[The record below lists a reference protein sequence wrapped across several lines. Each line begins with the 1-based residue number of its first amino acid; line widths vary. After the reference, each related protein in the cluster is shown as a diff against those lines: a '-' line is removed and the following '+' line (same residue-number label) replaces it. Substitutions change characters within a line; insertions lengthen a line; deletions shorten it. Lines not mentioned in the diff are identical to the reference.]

1 MVHAEALNSMLF
13 GKMVGIV
20 FRTRFTVATAE
31 PTSSIILH
39 RNFNRSKRV
48 SPARA
53 VIPSQRGV
61 SIAILGAICELG
73 IINVS
78 LRKPQSVQSSKK
90 RKQNDGTT
98 LLDARIG
105 TRAEHFI
112 KFLNKIINILD
123 ENNIKRHHLVMDNA
137 SIHTNQTI
145 AHLVEQ
151 HSYKCIYL
159 APFYPPPNRIVLVKG
174 KTK

>member
-1 MVHAEALNSMLF
+1 MLDPSN
-13 GKMVGIV
+13 
-20 FRTRFTVATAE
+20 TVIPGYSFNDFSYSQSQLIYLTQLFDDISSTLSGLHKYLVDKTA
-31 PTSSIILH
+31 SSIILH

-78 LRKPQSVQSSKK
+78 LRKPPSVQSNKK

-98 LLDARIG
+98 LLDACIG
-105 TRAEHFI
+105 TRTEHFI
-112 KFLNKIINILD
+112 ELSNQ
-123 ENNIKRHHLVMDNA
+123 
-137 SIHTNQTI
+137 SI
-145 AHLVEQ
+145 ACLAEQ
-151 HSYKCIYL
+151 RGYK
-159 APFYPPPNRIVLVKG
+159 
-174 KTK
+174 